1 MDTVRF
7 PEPNPVFL
15 EKPSPRKYLRYLLF
29 FGPGA
34 ILASM
39 TIGQG
44 QLILGPQIGAW
55 AGFTLLWL
63 ITLNLGSYII
73 AYIGCRFTMLSGI
86 STMDVF
92 SQRTRHGWLNWLFIG
107 IILIFIP
114 LFTAAIITTLGEALH
129 WIVGF
134 GHYLFWGILFC
145 IFAGVLV
152 LVGRYRLVEHT
163 QAFFV
168 AVLGIGA
175 VLSVAVLKLD
185 VLEILPNF
193 FFIGHVPS
201 FPSWVDVHFPSV
213 TETPVPLL
221 MLGYLGTLTISLVP
235 LVGYLGWI
243 KVKKWGIFK
252 DCDNPESFSS
262 KLFSRFQKE
271 GQISYLPHTKD
282 EIKKSRLLLKPLL
295 IDLAIAFFI
304 VSVVSAAY
312 MIAGASLLGPQAD
325 GSFKLPSD
333 VNLLREQAIIF
344 SHVASWLHP
353 VYQISVVFAL
363 FGTAYAGFEAV
374 SRMLYE
380 TSKNISKKVKGLP
393 YRKFLFSIFLYI
405 LVTGVPLAILGALGV
420 SIILMLSLT
429 LLFIGVVGVLIY
441 GIGVLYLS
449 QTLLP
454 QSYRLGKG
462 LLFLVGISLAFL
474 SLPFIFLFM

>member
-1 MDTVRF
+1 VG
-7 PEPNPVFL
+7 
-15 EKPSPRKYLRYLLF
+15 KYLRYLLF

-34 ILASM
+34 VLASM

-55 AGFTLLWL
+55 AGFSLLWL
-63 ITLNLGSYII
+63 ITLNLGSYVI
-73 AYIGCRFTMLSGI
+73 AYIGCRFTMITGI
-86 STMDVF
+86 STMDLF
-92 SQRTRHGWLNWLFIG
+92 AKRTRYGWLNWLFIG
-107 IILIFIP
+107 IILIFVP
-114 LFTAAIITTLGEALH
+114 LFTAAIITTLGESLR

-134 GHYLFWGILFC
+134 GHYLFWGILFGVL
-145 IFAGVLV
+145 AGVLV

-175 VLSVAVLKLD
+175 LLSVAVLKLD
-185 VLEILPNF
+185 IIDVVSNF
-193 FFIGHVPS
+193 FFIGHVPHY
-201 FPSWVDVHFPSV
+201 PSWVDVHFPSV
-213 TETPVPLL
+213 AETPVPLL

-252 DCDNPESFSS
+252 DCDDPDNLSQS
-262 KLFSRFQKE
+262 LFRRFEKE
-271 GQISYLPHTKD
+271 GKISYLSPSKG

-295 IDLAIAFFI
+295 IDLGIAFFV
-304 VSVVSAAY
+304 VSIVSAAY
-312 MIAGASLLGPQAD
+312 MIAGASLLGPQGD
-325 GSFKLPSD
+325 GTFKLPTD
-333 VNLLREQAIIF
+333 VNLIREQAVIF

-353 VYQISVVFAL
+353 VYQVSVVFAL

-380 TSKNISKKVKGLP
+380 TAKNVSRKIVGVP
-393 YRKFLFSIFLYI
+393 YQKFLFFVFLYI
-405 LVTGVPLAILGALGV
+405 LATGIPLAILGALGV

-441 GIGVLYLS
+441 GVGVLVLS

-454 QSYRLGKG
+454 QGYKLGKG
-462 LLFLVGISLAFL
+462 LLFIAGIALAFL
-474 SLPFIFLFM
+474 SLPFVFLII